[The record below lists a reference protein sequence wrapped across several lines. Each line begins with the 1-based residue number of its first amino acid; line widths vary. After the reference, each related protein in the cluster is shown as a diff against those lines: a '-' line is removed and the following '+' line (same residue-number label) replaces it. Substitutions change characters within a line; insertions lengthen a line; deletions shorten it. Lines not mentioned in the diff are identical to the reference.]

1 MLWKLR
7 LLLRRLRNAR
17 SPAALHCI
25 GDSHASFFSGEERMQ
40 PSWPRRSRDRIRGLR
55 GYRVGPALAYNLVRE
70 GTTSRGRERVREI
83 LSTLPHGSRVMLC
96 FGEIDCRA
104 HLARQAARQQ
114 RPVAELVDA
123 CVERYLAAGAEIRAM
138 GFDVSYWQVPP
149 PSLHAEPGGEFPIE
163 GSFEERLA
171 ITRTFNQ
178 TLADGSARQGQL
190 MISVFDALTDA
201 TGTPLPHYFLD
212 GIHLSQHA
220 MPVALAALREAFPDL
235 NLPPGPPPA
244 TATKTRSSS

>member
-7 LLLRRLRNAR
+7 FLIRRWRNAFA
-17 SPAALHCI
+17 PAALHCI

-70 GTTSRGRERVREI
+70 GTTTRGRERVREI
-83 LSTLPHGSRVMLC
+83 LSTLPHGSHVMLC

-104 HLARQAARQQ
+104 HLSRQAARQD
-114 RPVAELVDA
+114 RPVGELVDD
-123 CVERYLAAGAEIRAM
+123 CVERYLAAGAEIAAM
-138 GFDVSYWQVPP
+138 GFAVSYWQVPP

-163 GSFEERLA
+163 GSFEQRLA
-171 ITRTFNQ
+171 ITRAFNQ
-178 TLADGSARQGQL
+178 TLASGAARHGHG
-190 MISVFDALTDA
+190 MISVFDHLTDA
-201 TGTPLPHYFLD
+201 SGTPLPHYFLD

-235 NLPPGPPPA
+235 DLPPGPPPA
-244 TATKTRSSS
+244 TALPTRSPS